1 MLDYD
6 DDYLDH
12 VVMQVIFVHCSQP
25 AVNGIKNFLTK
36 QGKQLSRSKNE
47 DAHVM

>member
-1 MLDYD
+1 MLDHD

-25 AVNGIKNFLTK
+25 AVDGIKKILTK
-36 QGKQLSRSKNE
+36 QGKQFSHFKNE
-47 DAHVM
+47 VAHVM